1 MKAKFRR
8 LLAGLLIG
16 GMLTC
21 PTLAVSSFPD
31 VDENAEYAE
40 AVEYLKDVG
49 IMEGDDKG
57 NFNPNSTVTR
67 GQMAA
72 IICRMLGEVE
82 DLTKDG
88 NRFSDVPTTHW
99 ANVYIAR
106 AATLGIITGYDDG
119 RFGPDDKVTYEQAI
133 TMIIRS
139 LHLNSEAVAAGGYP
153 DGYIS
158 IGNEYGY
165 TEGLTITKGTPLKR
179 WQVSV
184 MLHNALVF

>member
-8 LLAGLLIG
+8 LLPGLLIG

-21 PTLAVSSFPD
+21 PALAVSSFPD

-72 IICRMLGEVE
+72 IICRMLGEE
-82 DLTKDG
+82 EGLAKDG
-88 NRFSDVPTTHW
+88 NLFTDVPSAHW
-99 ANVYIAR
+99 ANAYIAR
-106 AATLGIITGYDDG
+106 AASLGIINGYGDG

-139 LHLNSEAVAAGGYP
+139 LYLNSEAIAAGGYP

-158 IGNEYGY
+158 IANEYGY
-165 TEGLTITKGTPLKR
+165 TNGLSIVKGTPLKR

-184 MLHNALVF
+184 ILHNVLVF